1 MAKIVVT
8 FNGLVQQELTI
19 TKSRLTIGRRPSNDV
34 VIDHLTVSGQHAA
47 IDTSS
52 NGSFVL
58 DLGSTNGTMVNGQP
72 VKKHLLQHD
81 DIIDIGKYKL
91 RFQVEK
97 DTQGKVTQSVS
108 PTAQVAAG
116 VAASV
121 AAPAAANMPAKVKV
135 LTGANAGKELVLS
148 KPVTTIG
155 SPSVQV
161 VAITRQDKNY
171 FIAHVEGTTKPKLND
186 VVIESKPVQL
196 KNNDV
201 IELNSAKLQFMG

>member
-47 IDTSS
+47 VDTSS

-91 RFQVEK
+91 RFQVEAK
-97 DTQGKVTQSVS
+97 GTTPALS
-108 PTAQVAAG
+108 PAEVKEQPTVKASAIAVA
-116 VAASV
+116 
-121 AAPAAANMPAKVKV
+121 KIKV
-135 LTGANAGKELVLS
+135 LNGANSGKEMVLS
-148 KPVTTIG
+148 KPVTTLG
-155 SPSVQV
+155 KPGHQV
-161 VAITRQDKNY
+161 VAITRQDNRY
-171 FIAHVEGTTKPKLND
+171 VIRQVEGSVISKLND
-186 VVIESKPVQL
+186 KPIDPQASPLTNGDIVDVAGIQVQF
-196 KNNDV
+196 V
-201 IELNSAKLQFMG
+201 FM

>member
-91 RFQVEK
+91 RFQVEAK
-97 DTQGKVTQSVS
+97 G
-108 PTAQVAAG
+108 AI
-116 VAASV
+116 
-121 AAPAAANMPAKVKV
+121 AAPIKEQSTVKASGVVVAKIKV
-135 LTGANAGKELVLS
+135 LNGANAGKEMVLS
-148 KPVTTIG
+148 KPVTTLG
-155 SPSVQV
+155 KPGHQV
-161 VAITRQDKNY
+161 VAITRQDNRY
-171 FIAHVEGTTKPKLND
+171 VIRQVEGSVASKLND
-186 VVIESKPVQL
+186 KAIDPQASPLTNGDVVDVAGIQVQF
-196 KNNDV
+196 V
-201 IELNSAKLQFMG
+201 FI